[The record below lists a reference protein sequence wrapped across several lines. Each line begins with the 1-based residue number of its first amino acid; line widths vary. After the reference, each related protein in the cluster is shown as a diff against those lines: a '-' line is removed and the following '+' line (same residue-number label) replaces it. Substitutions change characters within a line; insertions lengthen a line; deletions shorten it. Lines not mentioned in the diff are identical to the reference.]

1 MKISKK
7 TIENNDNISLLIR
20 WMRWYSRVIF
30 VIALFFFAVYHLR
43 QSPASLVIASVM
55 AFGYFPLTLYGS
67 YRARQQRPN
76 PALFSIAFVCW
87 TLSLIVSARGTIAL
101 PVTMPLAMLPMIIS
115 LPFISS
121 RGLVGLAFGTL
132 LVCIT
137 GTSLTLF
144 DPILPSSLDERTL
157 SVIMVPINSLALG
170 LAIFGLWHVGSRL
183 RKVLSDTESI
193 NQALASSERSLEEKI
208 KNRTR
213 DLESALAEISD
224 IESIAT
230 AVNVTLELDDVIS
243 AMGKALQRVFKFDN
257 ISVFLLDKD
266 LHSLAVHRVA
276 GIELDPEKH
285 DDLLQNGLPLTDK
298 ASFMVTTL
306 LKRKTLLIP
315 EVTEEQLSVMSA
327 TDRRLFDINPVR
339 SVLACP
345 LEIEGQS
352 IGVVSFGRLN
362 QTMRLG
368 REEIDRIQRY
378 VTPLAT
384 VIRNARLLDES
395 RTARAEAIHS
405 SKAKS
410 QFLANMSHELRTPL
424 NAIIGYCEMIIEDVE
439 DEGHEQYLG
448 DLNKI
453 HTSGLFLLDLI
464 GSVLD
469 LTKIEAGKLEVSRS
483 EFNVDELIDDV
494 VKTSQ
499 PLMQK
504 SNNELLV
511 SDHEALGYMRSDKTK
526 VRQVL
531 LNLLSN
537 SAKFTERGLVQ
548 LRANREISDGEDW
561 FTFSITDNGIGM
573 SPEQVE
579 HAFEAFTQADESSSR
594 KYGGTGL
601 GLTISREFCELLGGE
616 IKVKSEK
623 GNGSVFTV
631 KLPAKPPELKS
642 RIRNL

>member
-1 MKISKK
+1 MSKP
-7 TIENNDNISLLIR
+7 TLETNDNISLLIS
-20 WMRWYSRVIF
+20 WMRWYGRVILL
-30 VIALFFFAVYHLR
+30 IALFFFVVYYFR

-55 AFGYFPLTLYGS
+55 AFVYAPITLYGS
-67 YRARQQRPN
+67 YKARKQKPN

-87 TLSLIVSARGTIAL
+87 TLALIVSARGTIAL
-101 PVTMPLAMLPMIIS
+101 PVTIPLAMLPMIIS
-115 LPFISS
+115 LPFISP

-132 LVCIT
+132 VVCMA
-137 GTSLTLF
+137 GTSLTLV
-144 DPILPSSLDERTL
+144 DPILPSNLNERTL
-157 SVIMVPINSLALG
+157 SIIMVPINFLAIG
-170 LAIFGLWHVGSRL
+170 LAIIGLWHVGSRL
-183 RKVLSDTESI
+183 RKVLSKTETI
-193 NQALASSERSLEEKI
+193 NQSLALSERSLEEKI
-208 KNRTR
+208 KVRTR
-213 DLESALAEISD
+213 DLEYALAEISD
-224 IESIAT
+224 IESIAM
-230 AVNVTLELDDVIS
+230 AVNVTLELDDVIA
-243 AMGKALQRVFKFDN
+243 AMDKALQRVFKFDN

-276 GIELDPEKH
+276 GIELDPEKY
-285 DDLLQNGLPLTDK
+285 DNLLQNGLSLTDK
-298 ASFMVTTL
+298 TNFIVATL
-306 LKRKTLLIP
+306 LRRKALLIP
-315 EVTEEQLSVMSA
+315 EITGKQLSDMSSS
-327 TDRRLFDINPVR
+327 DRSLLDINPVR

-352 IGVVSFGRLN
+352 IGVVSFGRLEQKMQLN
-362 QTMRLG
+362 

-378 VTPLAT
+378 VTPLTT
-384 VIRNARLLDES
+384 VIRNARLFDES
-395 RTARAEAIHS
+395 RAARAEAIHS
-405 SKAKS
+405 SNAKS

-424 NAIIGYCEMIIEDVE
+424 NAIIGYCEMMIEDVE

-453 HTSGLFLLDLI
+453 HSSGLFLLELI

-469 LTKIEAGKLEVSRS
+469 LTKIEAGKLDVSRS
-483 EFNVDELIDDV
+483 EFNVDQLIDDV
-494 VKTSQ
+494 VKASQ
-499 PLMQK
+499 PLMHK
-504 SNNELLV
+504 SNNELIV

-526 VRQVL
+526 VRQIL

-548 LRANREISDGEDW
+548 LRVSRNISNGEDW

-616 IKVKSEK
+616 IKIKSEE

-631 KLPAKPPELKS
+631 KLPAKPLELKS
-642 RIRNL
+642 RIRSL